1 MSLYGDLPPPT
12 HATTSNGASD
22 EDQQKQSVSDI
33 QSANPKT
40 KQSALPA
47 GWASA
52 SLRFMPQRKPVV
64 QAKPRLVPRVT
75 VASSTTTV
83 ASSVTSAAESKV
95 LATTINS
102 SASATQAKQ
111 PSTSEDVNEFK
122 PAWTNPRVQRTS
134 FDKKKANKGVKK
146 QTPLRMEDDYDPTRP
161 NDYEEYKEL
170 EKRRREEL
178 SRRYVERKRH
188 RSNSPESDKHSPS
201 IHFAPPSS
209 YADSPPSSKASEL
222 AEDTSA
228 SRLAPAKVDL
238 DISGEEAY
246 LRRARLSSKPA
257 VTENT
262 LKTQPEVRV
271 AGLGSGEEFAQRM
284 LAKYGWQEGQ
294 GLGKSEQ
301 GISEPLI
308 VQKTDA
314 RTAIISNVSTN
325 STARFSD
332 SLATKANTAD
342 RINSPPDTEA
352 PSRVVLLT
360 NMVGPGEV
368 DDTLQ
373 EETADECNEKYGT
386 VERCLIFEVPNGQ
399 LSDDEAVRIF
409 VKFVGQEAA
418 VKAKRDL
425 NGRFFGGR
433 AVTAKF
439 FDEGRFDRLDL
450 APSPSELQRA
460 KKKDHGIG

>member
-12 HATTSNGASD
+12 HTTTSSGPSD

-75 VASSTTTV
+75 ATASSTTV
-83 ASSVTSAAESKV
+83 ANSVTTAESKV
-95 LATTINS
+95 STTIVS
-102 SASATQAKQ
+102 STLATQAKQ
-111 PSTSEDVNEFK
+111 PSTSEDVNEYK
-122 PAWTNPRVQRTS
+122 QAWANPRVQRTS
-134 FDKKKANKGVKK
+134 FDKKKASKGVKK
-146 QTPLRMEDDYDPTRP
+146 QTSLRMEDDYDPTRP

-170 EKRRREEL
+170 EKRRREEEL
-178 SRRYVERKRH
+178 NRRHVERKRH
-188 RSNSPESDKHSPS
+188 QSNSPGSDKHSPS
-201 IHFAPPSS
+201 SHFAPPSS
-209 YADSPPSSKASEL
+209 YLDSPPSSKASEL

-228 SRLAPAKVDL
+228 LRLAPAKIDL

-246 LRRARLSSKPA
+246 LRRARLSNKSA
-257 VTENT
+257 VSENT
-262 LKTQPEVRV
+262 PKTQPEVRA
-271 AGLGSGEEFAQRM
+271 AGLGPGEEFAQRM

-332 SLATKANTAD
+332 SLATKANTVD
-342 RINSPPDTEA
+342 RTNSPPDTETM
-352 PSRVVLLT
+352 SRVVLLT

-368 DDTLQ
+368 DDMLQ

-418 VKAKRDL
+418 IKAKRDL

-433 AVTAKF
+433 AVTARF

-460 KKKDHGIG
+460 KKKDHGVG